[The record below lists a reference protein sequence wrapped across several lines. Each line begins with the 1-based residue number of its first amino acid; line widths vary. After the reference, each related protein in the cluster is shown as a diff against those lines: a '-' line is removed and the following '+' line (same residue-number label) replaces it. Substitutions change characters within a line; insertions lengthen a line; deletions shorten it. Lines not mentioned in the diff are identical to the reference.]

1 MRESLQEVV
10 AAARESEKR
19 LQDDIRA
26 RAVKCG
32 EALKTAQRDLSA
44 NLVRD
49 YTALDSKLKGQDDAL
64 MRVDRRHEEGIAGCV
79 PHARARAACRPS
91 PNLASADS
99 EHMCVVQCGE
109 AAGAHWSS

>member
-10 AAARESEKR
+10 EAARESEKR
-19 LQDDIRA
+19 LQDDIRD

-32 EALKTAQRDLSA
+32 EDLKTAQRDLSA

-79 PHARARAACRPS
+79 PRTRARR
-91 PNLASADS
+91 
-99 EHMCVVQCGE
+99 M
-109 AAGAHWSS
+109 SSVTQLG

>member
-10 AAARESEKR
+10 EAARESEKR
-19 LQDDIRA
+19 LQDDIRD

-32 EALKTAQRDLSA
+32 EDLKTAQRDLSA

-79 PHARARAACRPS
+79 PHSPPVTRHPTRPAA
-91 PNLASADS
+91 DG
-99 EHMCVVQCGE
+99 EHMCGQCGE
-109 AAGAHWSS
+109 ADRG